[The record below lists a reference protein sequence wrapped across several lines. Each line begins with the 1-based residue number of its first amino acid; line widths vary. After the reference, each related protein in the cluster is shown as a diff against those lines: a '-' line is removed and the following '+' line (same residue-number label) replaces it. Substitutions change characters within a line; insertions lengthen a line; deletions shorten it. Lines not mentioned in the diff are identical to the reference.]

1 MGIKK
6 WINTWIKVF
15 AVVVTANQIIGA
27 GLNETSLIYIGMCV
41 LTWVVLSLV
50 EKKSYGE
57 QRKSCKGEL
66 K

>member
-41 LTWVVLSLV
+41 LTWIVLSLV
-50 EKKSYGE
+50 EKRAMKNSE
-57 QRKSCKGEL
+57 KAIKEN
-66 K
+66 

>member
-27 GLNETSLIYIGMCV
+27 GLNETSLIYISMCV
-41 LTWVVLSLV
+41 LTWVVLGLV
-50 EKKSYGE
+50 EKRATKNSKE
-57 QRKSCKGEL
+57 TAKEN
-66 K
+66 